1 MYKSSLKFR
10 RKKIMTENKNFLEN
24 VNKLPNKAKECVY
37 LFIENFDCITEMC
50 NNTVMT
56 DAEIEQKIKA
66 ALESKDYMLLMILYY
81 YKAVKESRDL

>member
-1 MYKSSLKFR
+1 
-10 RKKIMTENKNFLEN
+10 MTENKNFLEN
-24 VNKLPNKAKECVY
+24 VNKLPDKAKECVY

-66 ALESKDYMLLMILYY
+66 ALEARDYMLLMILYY

>member
-1 MYKSSLKFR
+1 
-10 RKKIMTENKNFLEN
+10 MTENKNFLEN
-24 VNKLPNKAKECVY
+24 VNKLPDKAKECVY